1 MTADN
6 VLFEIKGLKKNFG
19 DLEVLKGIHTT
30 IRKGEVVVV
39 IGPSGSGK
47 STFIR
52 CLNLLET
59 PTAGSIYVD
68 GAEIID
74 PKCDINL
81 HRQKMGMV
89 FQHFNLFPHMTIL
102 RNMTLAPTKLLKKSK
117 ADAEKKASKLI
128 SGLNADEK
136 DELQEILGD
145 RDKIN
150 AVLSSPAAQKIM
162 EKLNGK
168 KNGHQ

>member
-1 MTADN
+1 MAN
-6 VLFEIKGLKKNFG
+6 NNF
-19 DLEVLKGIHTT
+19 
-30 IRKGEVVVV
+30 
-39 IGPSGSGK
+39 PNSFS
-47 STFIR
+47 
-52 CLNLLET
+52 
-59 PTAGSIYVD
+59 
-68 GAEIID
+68 
-74 PKCDINL
+74 
-81 HRQKMGMV
+81 
-89 FQHFNLFPHMTIL
+89 
-102 RNMTLAPTKLLKKSK
+102 APTDK

>member
-1 MTADN
+1 MAN
-6 VLFEIKGLKKNFG
+6 NNF
-19 DLEVLKGIHTT
+19 
-30 IRKGEVVVV
+30 
-39 IGPSGSGK
+39 PNFFS
-47 STFIR
+47 
-52 CLNLLET
+52 
-59 PTAGSIYVD
+59 
-68 GAEIID
+68 
-74 PKCDINL
+74 
-81 HRQKMGMV
+81 
-89 FQHFNLFPHMTIL
+89 
-102 RNMTLAPTKLLKKSK
+102 APTDK

-145 RDKIN
+145 RDRIN

>member
-1 MTADN
+1 MAN
-6 VLFEIKGLKKNFG
+6 NNF
-19 DLEVLKGIHTT
+19 
-30 IRKGEVVVV
+30 
-39 IGPSGSGK
+39 PNFFS
-47 STFIR
+47 
-52 CLNLLET
+52 
-59 PTAGSIYVD
+59 
-68 GAEIID
+68 
-74 PKCDINL
+74 
-81 HRQKMGMV
+81 
-89 FQHFNLFPHMTIL
+89 
-102 RNMTLAPTKLLKKSK
+102 APTDK

-145 RDKIN
+145 RDKTN

>member
-1 MTADN
+1 MAN
-6 VLFEIKGLKKNFG
+6 NNF
-19 DLEVLKGIHTT
+19 
-30 IRKGEVVVV
+30 
-39 IGPSGSGK
+39 SNFFS
-47 STFIR
+47 
-52 CLNLLET
+52 
-59 PTAGSIYVD
+59 
-68 GAEIID
+68 
-74 PKCDINL
+74 
-81 HRQKMGMV
+81 
-89 FQHFNLFPHMTIL
+89 
-102 RNMTLAPTKLLKKSK
+102 APTDK

>member
-1 MTADN
+1 MAN
-6 VLFEIKGLKKNFG
+6 NNF
-19 DLEVLKGIHTT
+19 
-30 IRKGEVVVV
+30 
-39 IGPSGSGK
+39 PNFFS
-47 STFIR
+47 
-52 CLNLLET
+52 
-59 PTAGSIYVD
+59 
-68 GAEIID
+68 
-74 PKCDINL
+74 
-81 HRQKMGMV
+81 
-89 FQHFNLFPHMTIL
+89 
-102 RNMTLAPTKLLKKSK
+102 APTDK

-150 AVLSSPAAQKIM
+150 AVLSSPAAQIIM

>member
-1 MTADN
+1 MAN
-6 VLFEIKGLKKNFG
+6 NNFPNFFSA
-19 DLEVLKGIHTT
+19 
-30 IRKGEVVVV
+30 
-39 IGPSGSGK
+39 PS
-47 STFIR
+47 
-52 CLNLLET
+52 
-59 PTAGSIYVD
+59 D
-68 GAEIID
+68 
-74 PKCDINL
+74 
-81 HRQKMGMV
+81 
-89 FQHFNLFPHMTIL
+89 
-102 RNMTLAPTKLLKKSK
+102 K

>member
-1 MTADN
+1 MAN
-6 VLFEIKGLKKNFG
+6 NNF
-19 DLEVLKGIHTT
+19 
-30 IRKGEVVVV
+30 
-39 IGPSGSGK
+39 PNFFS
-47 STFIR
+47 
-52 CLNLLET
+52 
-59 PTAGSIYVD
+59 
-68 GAEIID
+68 
-74 PKCDINL
+74 
-81 HRQKMGMV
+81 
-89 FQHFNLFPHMTIL
+89 
-102 RNMTLAPTKLLKKSK
+102 APTDK

-162 EKLNGK
+162 EKLNAK

>member
-1 MTADN
+1 MAN
-6 VLFEIKGLKKNFG
+6 NNF
-19 DLEVLKGIHTT
+19 
-30 IRKGEVVVV
+30 
-39 IGPSGSGK
+39 PNFFS
-47 STFIR
+47 
-52 CLNLLET
+52 
-59 PTAGSIYVD
+59 
-68 GAEIID
+68 
-74 PKCDINL
+74 
-81 HRQKMGMV
+81 
-89 FQHFNLFPHMTIL
+89 
-102 RNMTLAPTKLLKKSK
+102 APTDK

-128 SGLNADEK
+128 SGLNAYEK

>member
-1 MTADN
+1 MAN
-6 VLFEIKGLKKNFG
+6 NNF
-19 DLEVLKGIHTT
+19 
-30 IRKGEVVVV
+30 
-39 IGPSGSGK
+39 PN
-47 STFIR
+47 FI
-52 CLNLLET
+52 
-59 PTAGSIYVD
+59 S
-68 GAEIID
+68 
-74 PKCDINL
+74 
-81 HRQKMGMV
+81 
-89 FQHFNLFPHMTIL
+89 
-102 RNMTLAPTKLLKKSK
+102 APTDK

>member
-1 MTADN
+1 MAN
-6 VLFEIKGLKKNFG
+6 NNF
-19 DLEVLKGIHTT
+19 
-30 IRKGEVVVV
+30 
-39 IGPSGSGK
+39 PNFFS
-47 STFIR
+47 
-52 CLNLLET
+52 
-59 PTAGSIYVD
+59 
-68 GAEIID
+68 
-74 PKCDINL
+74 
-81 HRQKMGMV
+81 
-89 FQHFNLFPHMTIL
+89 
-102 RNMTLAPTKLLKKSK
+102 APTDK
-117 ADAEKKASKLI
+117 ANAEKKASKLI

>member
-1 MTADN
+1 MAN
-6 VLFEIKGLKKNFG
+6 NNF
-19 DLEVLKGIHTT
+19 
-30 IRKGEVVVV
+30 
-39 IGPSGSGK
+39 PNFFS
-47 STFIR
+47 
-52 CLNLLET
+52 
-59 PTAGSIYVD
+59 
-68 GAEIID
+68 
-74 PKCDINL
+74 
-81 HRQKMGMV
+81 
-89 FQHFNLFPHMTIL
+89 
-102 RNMTLAPTKLLKKSK
+102 APTDK

-128 SGLNADEK
+128 SGLNSDEK

>member
-1 MTADN
+1 MAN
-6 VLFEIKGLKKNFG
+6 NNF
-19 DLEVLKGIHTT
+19 
-30 IRKGEVVVV
+30 
-39 IGPSGSGK
+39 PNFFS
-47 STFIR
+47 
-52 CLNLLET
+52 
-59 PTAGSIYVD
+59 
-68 GAEIID
+68 
-74 PKCDINL
+74 
-81 HRQKMGMV
+81 
-89 FQHFNLFPHMTIL
+89 
-102 RNMTLAPTKLLKKSK
+102 APTDK

-150 AVLSSPAAQKIM
+150 AVLSSSAAQKIM

>member
-1 MTADN
+1 MAN
-6 VLFEIKGLKKNFG
+6 NNF
-19 DLEVLKGIHTT
+19 
-30 IRKGEVVVV
+30 
-39 IGPSGSGK
+39 SNYFS
-47 STFIR
+47 
-52 CLNLLET
+52 
-59 PTAGSIYVD
+59 
-68 GAEIID
+68 
-74 PKCDINL
+74 
-81 HRQKMGMV
+81 
-89 FQHFNLFPHMTIL
+89 
-102 RNMTLAPTKLLKKSK
+102 APTDK

>member
-1 MTADN
+1 MAN
-6 VLFEIKGLKKNFG
+6 NNF
-19 DLEVLKGIHTT
+19 
-30 IRKGEVVVV
+30 
-39 IGPSGSGK
+39 SNFFS
-47 STFIR
+47 
-52 CLNLLET
+52 
-59 PTAGSIYVD
+59 
-68 GAEIID
+68 
-74 PKCDINL
+74 
-81 HRQKMGMV
+81 
-89 FQHFNLFPHMTIL
+89 
-102 RNMTLAPTKLLKKSK
+102 APTDK

-162 EKLNGK
+162 KKLNGK

>member
-1 MTADN
+1 MAN
-6 VLFEIKGLKKNFG
+6 NNF
-19 DLEVLKGIHTT
+19 
-30 IRKGEVVVV
+30 
-39 IGPSGSGK
+39 
-47 STFIR
+47 
-52 CLNLLET
+52 LNFF
-59 PTAGSIYVD
+59 S
-68 GAEIID
+68 
-74 PKCDINL
+74 
-81 HRQKMGMV
+81 
-89 FQHFNLFPHMTIL
+89 
-102 RNMTLAPTKLLKKSK
+102 APTDK

>member
-1 MTADN
+1 MAN
-6 VLFEIKGLKKNFG
+6 NNF
-19 DLEVLKGIHTT
+19 
-30 IRKGEVVVV
+30 
-39 IGPSGSGK
+39 PNYFS
-47 STFIR
+47 
-52 CLNLLET
+52 
-59 PTAGSIYVD
+59 
-68 GAEIID
+68 
-74 PKCDINL
+74 
-81 HRQKMGMV
+81 
-89 FQHFNLFPHMTIL
+89 
-102 RNMTLAPTKLLKKSK
+102 APTDK

>member
-1 MTADN
+1 MAN
-6 VLFEIKGLKKNFG
+6 NNF
-19 DLEVLKGIHTT
+19 
-30 IRKGEVVVV
+30 
-39 IGPSGSGK
+39 PNFFS
-47 STFIR
+47 
-52 CLNLLET
+52 
-59 PTAGSIYVD
+59 
-68 GAEIID
+68 
-74 PKCDINL
+74 
-81 HRQKMGMV
+81 
-89 FQHFNLFPHMTIL
+89 
-102 RNMTLAPTKLLKKSK
+102 APTDK

-162 EKLNGK
+162 EKLNDK

>member
-1 MTADN
+1 MSN
-6 VLFEIKGLKKNFG
+6 NNF
-19 DLEVLKGIHTT
+19 
-30 IRKGEVVVV
+30 
-39 IGPSGSGK
+39 PNFFS
-47 STFIR
+47 
-52 CLNLLET
+52 
-59 PTAGSIYVD
+59 
-68 GAEIID
+68 
-74 PKCDINL
+74 
-81 HRQKMGMV
+81 
-89 FQHFNLFPHMTIL
+89 
-102 RNMTLAPTKLLKKSK
+102 APTDK

-168 KNGHQ
+168 KNGQQ

>member
-1 MTADN
+1 MAN
-6 VLFEIKGLKKNFG
+6 NNF
-19 DLEVLKGIHTT
+19 
-30 IRKGEVVVV
+30 
-39 IGPSGSGK
+39 PNFFS
-47 STFIR
+47 
-52 CLNLLET
+52 
-59 PTAGSIYVD
+59 
-68 GAEIID
+68 
-74 PKCDINL
+74 
-81 HRQKMGMV
+81 
-89 FQHFNLFPHMTIL
+89 
-102 RNMTLAPTKLLKKSK
+102 APTDK

-145 RDKIN
+145 RNKIN